1 MRRVLGL
8 LLGAVALLVACG
20 VPEDSAPQEL
30 TAADVPFGMLTTA
43 PTTTTTP
50 IDLAPDRE
58 AALYFMDVEGNLRP
72 LNREVEDRS
81 AATVIMTLLAT
92 DSSSLPPRYST
103 NIPPDTTLLDS
114 FVDDQVLTL
123 DLSEQFTTVVG
134 QRFIAAVAQI
144 VYTATDLDGIEAV
157 SFRVEGEDFP
167 VNDENGAAQDEPVD
181 RLDFVGLAP
190 S

>member
-1 MRRVLGL
+1 
-8 LLGAVALLVACG
+8 
-20 VPEDSAPQEL
+20 
-30 TAADVPFGMLTTA
+30 
-43 PTTTTTP
+43 
-50 IDLAPDRE
+50 
-58 AALYFMDVEGNLRP
+58 
-72 LNREVEDRS
+72 EDRS

-167 VNDENGAAQDEPVD
+167 VNDENGAAVDEPVD
-181 RLDFVGLAP
+181 RFDFVGLAP